1 MIRVEREANNEIAI
15 RTDMHQLDISQFQEA
30 VLTKFWRL
38 PDRNKKRRDIRNR
51 VICIFSIDV
60 IETIKLY

>member
-1 MIRVEREANNEIAI
+1 MIRIEREANNEIAI
-15 RTDMHQLDISQFQEA
+15 RTDMNQLDISQFQEA

-51 VICIFSIDV
+51 VYRIFQVS
-60 IETIKLY
+60 KL

>member
-1 MIRVEREANNEIAI
+1 MN
-15 RTDMHQLDISQFQEA
+15 QLDNSQFQEA

-38 PDRNKKRRDIRNR
+38 PDGNKKRRDIRNR